1 MDKRT
6 RFKEIISILKKNN
19 ITSGLTPEKLCSIIT
34 ELGPTFIKIGQIMSS
49 RYDIFPKEYC
59 DALSQLRANVIPMEY
74 SEVIE
79 ILKEQYI
86 DLDEIFLSIE
96 KTSIGS
102 ASIAQVH
109 KAKLKNGE
117 NVAIKVQRK
126 NVYETMTV
134 DVQIIKKIIKLLHIN
149 SIVKLI
155 DLNSIIDEM
164 YNVAKEEMNF
174 EIEAKHLEEF
184 KENNKDINYVYV
196 PKIYTNLVTKKVL
209 VMEYIDGFNLTN
221 KKILEENGYDLEE
234 IGLKLSNNYIKQA
247 LEDGFFH
254 ADPHP
259 DNICIRDGRIV
270 FLDLG
275 MMGRISNKNKSL
287 LKKAA
292 KAIVEN
298 NVSELEHI
306 LLCISTTTESVN
318 HTKLR
323 EEIQSALDKYVNEDI
338 TNINIIE
345 FTSYISK
352 ILRENKISLDKNIA
366 LLMRGICVMEGTLE
380 RISPNLN
387 LLLVLSNNI
396 KEESLRELFSK
407 DTLVTRGKSLMA
419 TANSINELPNELLN
433 FIRDINRGETK
444 FDIEMANSDK
454 QVNKLEKMLHQLI
467 IGLLDAAVLLGA
479 SIVNN
484 QALRWIYI
492 ALAVIFTIWL
502 LINMLK
508 DHFHNGY

>member
-184 KENNKDINYVYV
+184 KENNKDINY
-196 PKIYTNLVTKKVL
+196 
-209 VMEYIDGFNLTN
+209 
-221 KKILEENGYDLEE
+221 
-234 IGLKLSNNYIKQA
+234 
-247 LEDGFFH
+247 
-254 ADPHP
+254 
-259 DNICIRDGRIV
+259 
-270 FLDLG
+270 
-275 MMGRISNKNKSL
+275 
-287 LKKAA
+287 
-292 KAIVEN
+292 
-298 NVSELEHI
+298 
-306 LLCISTTTESVN
+306 
-318 HTKLR
+318 
-323 EEIQSALDKYVNEDI
+323 
-338 TNINIIE
+338 IE
-345 FTSYISK
+345 
-352 ILRENKISLDKNIA
+352 
-366 LLMRGICVMEGTLE
+366 
-380 RISPNLN
+380 
-387 LLLVLSNNI
+387 
-396 KEESLRELFSK
+396 
-407 DTLVTRGKSLMA
+407 
-419 TANSINELPNELLN
+419 
-433 FIRDINRGETK
+433 
-444 FDIEMANSDK
+444 
-454 QVNKLEKMLHQLI
+454 
-467 IGLLDAAVLLGA
+467 
-479 SIVNN
+479 
-484 QALRWIYI
+484 
-492 ALAVIFTIWL
+492 LAVPPFL
-502 LINMLK
+502 SDLDPQL
-508 DHFHNGY
+508 

>member
-86 DLDEIFLSIE
+86 DLDETFLSIE

-174 EIEAKHLEEF
+174 EI
-184 KENNKDINYVYV
+184 
-196 PKIYTNLVTKKVL
+196 
-209 VMEYIDGFNLTN
+209 
-221 KKILEENGYDLEE
+221 
-234 IGLKLSNNYIKQA
+234 
-247 LEDGFFH
+247 
-254 ADPHP
+254 
-259 DNICIRDGRIV
+259 
-270 FLDLG
+270 
-275 MMGRISNKNKSL
+275 
-287 LKKAA
+287 
-292 KAIVEN
+292 
-298 NVSELEHI
+298 
-306 LLCISTTTESVN
+306 
-318 HTKLR
+318 
-323 EEIQSALDKYVNEDI
+323 
-338 TNINIIE
+338 
-345 FTSYISK
+345 
-352 ILRENKISLDKNIA
+352 
-366 LLMRGICVMEGTLE
+366 
-380 RISPNLN
+380 
-387 LLLVLSNNI
+387 
-396 KEESLRELFSK
+396 
-407 DTLVTRGKSLMA
+407 
-419 TANSINELPNELLN
+419 
-433 FIRDINRGETK
+433 
-444 FDIEMANSDK
+444 
-454 QVNKLEKMLHQLI
+454 
-467 IGLLDAAVLLGA
+467 
-479 SIVNN
+479 
-484 QALRWIYI
+484 
-492 ALAVIFTIWL
+492 
-502 LINMLK
+502 
-508 DHFHNGY
+508 